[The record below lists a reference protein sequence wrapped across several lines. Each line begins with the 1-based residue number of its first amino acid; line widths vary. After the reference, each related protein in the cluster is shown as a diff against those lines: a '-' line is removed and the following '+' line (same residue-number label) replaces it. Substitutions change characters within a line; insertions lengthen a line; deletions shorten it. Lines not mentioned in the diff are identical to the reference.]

1 MLSNDETRRLIH
13 GCVFMLLS
21 AEEKLDEATALAERV
36 GLEDMLW
43 AVTTIGLTAIADVT
57 ETDGDDPEPILAYL
71 RFSLLALAHNT
82 LHSNN

>member
-1 MLSNDETRRLIH
+1 MLSNDDTRRLIH

-57 ETDGDDPEPILAYL
+57 ETDDDPEPILAYL